1 MKNFKVTKEVDIN
14 EFGTDVVLAE
24 LFNRLGDHLHDPEP
38 KYDPFL
44 ESMDRRDMK
53 ELMDSLKRVIPGSWN
68 ILG

>member
-24 LFNRLGDHLHDPEP
+24 LYNRLGDHLHDPEP

-44 ESMDRRDMK
+44 ERLSREEIK
-53 ELMDSLKRVIPGSWN
+53 ELMDSVKRVM
-68 ILG
+68 